1 MIEIIVHEI
10 ENVYY
15 YLFADKDDI
24 NAINNHVKELLFT
37 IKLISDLFLIYELS
51 SHMTLWLYEMTKAFL
66 NKLEFFISFLNAKDI
81 NDIFIKEEYSNINV
95 SEMEKKTFNIYN
107 TERIYGFILE
117 GFQYIY
123 DNTNFNEKFKL
134 KTFISN
140 YMQKEDKNFRYF
152 TLNKIEIPFYAFVDC
167 DSQDNSLTNC
177 NNNNFYMKVFIEMKK
192 EYLNQFN
199 NFFNTA
205 FYDLICYSSYEMAL
219 NYNEIFLNYC
229 IVYLFNLKNFSND
242 NNLVT
247 FVTMLNKL
255 LMYESIATQKALNV
269 IFTKKIKLIHL

>member
-1 MIEIIVHEI
+1 MNSPEYVNALSKLRLLTNNSNCTRLMNSLNQIETDSDIKKEALNELISINAFERFDNIFNLRNIIEIIVHEI

-51 SHMTLWLYEMTKAFL
+51 SHMTLWLYEMAKAFL

-95 SEMEKKTFNIYN
+95 AEMEKKTFNIYN

-140 YMQKEDKNFRYF
+140 YMQKEDKNFKYF

-167 DSQDNSLTNC
+167 NSQDDSLTNC
-177 NNNNFYMKVFIEMKK
+177 NNNSVYMKVFIEMKK
-192 EYLNQFN
+192 EL
-199 NFFNTA
+199 FFIIYFITC
-205 FYDLICYSSYEMAL
+205 F
-219 NYNEIFLNYC
+219 
-229 IVYLFNLKNFSND
+229 
-242 NNLVT
+242 
-247 FVTMLNKL
+247 
-255 LMYESIATQKALNV
+255 
-269 IFTKKIKLIHL
+269 